1 MNKILVFII
10 MIAMIILVRC
20 KKYPENIVLIVPP
33 EVVLKELSGAKLKSY
48 TVNGIDSM
56 EAMEKIFPGAQNFPF
71 RYGPSST
78 SISSSYYRNYSWGM
92 LTPYVGILNL
102 SEDRKYLYYLYDAAP
117 FNINKI
123 DEWKIIKLTKKELRV
138 TAQKNN
144 NIYEIYF
151 AK

>member
-1 MNKILVFII
+1 MIV
-10 MIAMIILVRC
+10 MIALVRC

-48 TVNGIDSM
+48 KVNGVDSM
-56 EAMEKIFPGAQNFPF
+56 EVMEKIFPGAQTFPF
-71 RYGPSST
+71 HYGPGSAP
-78 SISSSYYRNYSWGM
+78 ISSSFYRNYSWG
-92 LTPYVGILNL
+92 TSTIDGGILNL
-102 SEDRKYLYYLYDAAP
+102 SNDKRYLYYLYDAAP

>member
-1 MNKILVFII
+1 

-20 KKYPENIVLIVPP
+20 KKYPENIVLVVPP

-56 EAMEKIFPGAQNFPF
+56 EAMEKAFPF
-71 RYGPSST
+71 ARERVFNYGSYTTRSGSLYT
-78 SISSSYYRNYSWGM
+78 NFSWNVGDKSFSILGLVIFSDDKKFFSGNG
-92 LTPYVGILNL
+92 PFGILG
-102 SEDRKYLYYLYDAAP
+102 
-117 FNINKI
+117 INNK
-123 DEWKIIKLTKKELRV
+123 WKIIKLTKKELKV